1 MVDVELLVL
10 GYVLELVSV
19 NVLGVTIP
27 VKDVEG
33 IVRDNVKVHATLDVE
48 IVVMEV
54 VEQAVQDVMVVAE
67 VVVET
72 HVSLHVPNSVKM
84 GVEYRVKGDVMESVL
99 VAA

>member
-1 MVDVELLVL
+1 MGVEPLVPD
-10 GYVLELVSV
+10 YVLELVLV
-19 NVLGVTIP
+19 NVPGVTIL

-54 VEQAVQDVMVVAE
+54 VEQSVQDVMVVAE

-72 HVSLHVPNSVKM
+72 HVSLHVPNSVKT
-84 GVEYRVKGDVMESVL
+84 GVENPVKEDVVENVL
-99 VAA
+99 VVV